1 MSYNKARAEKE
12 WLAWKKAEEK
22 KLRKL
27 GADEE
32 TIQRLRAYDWDAFL
46 SERRYQQRWT
56 DNKNIPFSSPEKEPV
71 IKDIPSLL
79 DSIEDAKLLH
89 FLSQLDHVTLQILLL
104 TAMGYNR
111 KEIAER
117 LHMEEHAVGMRL
129 TRVRKK
135 WKATL

>member
-1 MSYNKARAEKE
+1 MSYNKAIAEKQ
-12 WLAWKKAEEK
+12 WHIWKEAEEK
-22 KLRKL
+22 KLREL
-27 GADEE
+27 GANEE
-32 TIQRLRAYDWDAFL
+32 TIQRLRAYDWNAFL

-56 DNKNIPFSSPEKEPV
+56 DNKNVPFSSPEREPV

-79 DSIEDAKLLH
+79 DSIEDAR
-89 FLSQLDHVTLQILLL
+89 FLRFLRQLDRVTLQILIL
-104 TAMGYNR
+104 TAMQYSR
-111 KEIAER
+111 KEIAES